1 MQSIVTAGGACK
13 SYVRQMSYECISM
26 PDVCWNLVLLWG
38 SLGWECSGVR
48 CAVDGGSQEVV
59 NSGLGAVGYGYWS
72 EDGRVG
78 IWSFRSG
85 GGYLGMLW
93 R

>member
-1 MQSIVTAGGACK
+1 
-13 SYVRQMSYECISM
+13 M